1 MNELK
6 KIDEAFGK
14 ALAQNPEIAEK
25 IRQGKRKEIK
35 QRKSIEAILLKLGDD
50 LANTLLDE
58 E

>member
-25 IRQGKRKEIK
+25 IRQGKKEK
-35 QRKSIEAILLKLGDD
+35 KSIKAILLKLGDD
-50 LANTLLDE
+50 LANTLLGE